1 MNIKRKTN
9 NKIVAAKKRAAA
21 IKAADDP
28 RTWAH
33 SNPIKKDRGDYYEYI
48 YTIDPNKLY
57 YGCPG
62 AYFISMGNNVED
74 PWIEWEGW
82 LYNAVDLEDALYSD
96 FGEWLTQSTEAEAQ
110 TFDGEFEDWVT
121 PDLVENVL
129 YDLDPFAKVVYDKGN
144 NHTARGVSPTEW
156 FNDNMNIDAACGER
170 RASAIKAS
178 TKIEWEVV
186 DDCTDDD
193 GTIGSYGTKVDGK
206 FYWVSLNENG
216 KWDIEKEY
224 SYGIASLGS
233 RFENFKTAKA
243 AQRFFENYI
252 DDLAEEDDDGIE
264 SACGKKAIKSSRRK
278 PVKAAYEERRSFD
291 AYGYNEDG
299 DLEYEGLPYALDSI
313 DEVTAWLKAMLDGVE
328 EFKSQWSEWGGDTS
342 ELEMFSGPD
351 DAENFGADMYSDI
364 IQNGLEPIAKKLGDM
379 LDVYIYP

>member
-1 MNIKRKTN
+1 MKIKRKIN

-33 SNPIKKDRGDYYEYI
+33 NNPIKKDRGNYYEYI
-48 YTIDPNKLY
+48 YTVDPNKLY

-82 LYNAVDLEDALYSD
+82 LYNATDLEDALYND

-110 TFDGEFEDWVT
+110 TFDGGFEDWVT
-121 PDLVENVL
+121 PYLVENVL
-129 YDLDPFAKVVYDKGN
+129 YDLNPFAKVVYDKGN

-156 FNDNMNIDAACGER
+156 FNDNMNIDEITSDINSKGVESSMKIRRNRVTANKR
-170 RASAIKAS
+170 RA
-178 TKIEWEVV
+178 V
-186 DDCTDDD
+186 
-193 GTIGSYGTKVDGK
+193 
-206 FYWVSLNENG
+206 
-216 KWDIEKEY
+216 
-224 SYGIASLGS
+224 
-233 RFENFKTAKA
+233 R
-243 AQRFFENYI
+243 
-252 DDLAEEDDDGIE
+252 
-264 SACGKKAIKSSRRK
+264 
-278 PVKAAYEERRSFD
+278 AAYEERRSFD
-291 AYGYNEDG
+291 AYGYDENG
-299 DLEYEGLPYALDSI
+299 DIAYEGLPYALDSI

-364 IQNGLEPIAKKLGDM
+364 IQNGLEPIANKLGDM
-379 LDVYIYP
+379 LNVYIYP